1 MNPKPTGRPARP
13 TSLSCS
19 LPAEPGQ
26 RTCQP
31 EAMPAALLFQGHQE
45 IQITHNGDTYRL
57 RITRNDKLI
66 LTK

>member
-13 TSLSCS
+13 TPLSCS
-19 LPAEPGQ
+19 LPAAPGQ

-45 IQITHNGDTYRL
+45 ILITHNGDTYRL